1 MVVTSLRNK
10 AQVQL
15 SPPQFEYF
23 NLIKHSIGKDPLVTV
38 APLEQLP
45 SGDFLITLRAQGLR
59 KARALATLLVASV
72 AVGAVRLHVQ
82 VRTAGGALVKPIRR
96 TFTPA
101 QIVKLYQTA
110 LRTNKLFRFAAIVQI
125 FGRAAVYPV
134 FSARI
139 IQFPN
144 DDLSDFYLNYNNVA
158 AFVFRDVLR
167 RTISRT
173 SIRCS
178 TAQIKSK

>member
-1 MVVTSLRNK
+1 MVVAALRNK

-23 NLIKHSIGKDPLVTV
+23 NLIKHSIGNDPLVTV
-38 APLEQLP
+38 DPLEQLP
-45 SGDFLITLRAQGLR
+45 SGDFLITLRVRGLR
-59 KARALATLLVASV
+59 KARPLATLLVASV
-72 AVGAVRLHVQ
+72 AVGAVRLRVQ
-82 VRTAGGALVKPIRR
+82 VRTTGGTLVQPSRR
-96 TFTPA
+96 AFTPS

-110 LRTNKLFRFAAIVQI
+110 LRTNNLFRFASIIQI

-134 FSARI
+134 FRARI

-144 DDLSDFYLNYNNVA
+144 DDLSDFYRNYNNVA

-178 TAQIKSK
+178 TAQLKSK